1 MLHVSQRKRPITID
15 MLHRFANILLSGDH
29 IYNISLLACILT
41 GFFSFFRSSNLLPKS
56 QSQFHSLRQL
66 SRASFR
72 FYPWG
77 VVLSFFYTKNRQFPD
92 EPLCR
97 PIPKIQHS
105 VICPLRTLQ
114 QHFKQ
119 FPAPPSSP
127 AFLVSENSRIRS
139 LSVAE
144 LRTAIK
150 SLVSILHLDPRH
162 YSTHSLRRGGATF
175 AFASGLPS
183 ELIKLQGDWHSQ
195 AYEVYL
201 TFPLQER
208 IWFCSQIAGKIIALS
223 T

>member
-1 MLHVSQRKRPITID
+1 MLHVSQPKRPITTDI
-15 MLHRFANILLSGDH
+15 LHRFANILFSGDH
-29 IYNISLLACILT
+29 INNISLLACILSS
-41 GFFSFFRSSNLLPKS
+41 FFSFFRSSNLLPML

-72 FYPWG
+72 FYTHG
-77 VVLSFFYTKNRQFPD
+77 VLSLVFPA
-92 EPLCR
+92 PKLPVSRRTTLCI

-105 VICPLRTLQ
+105 VICPVRTLQ

-119 FPAPPSSP
+119 FPAPSSSP
-127 AFLVSENSRIRS
+127 AFLVRENSKIPS

-183 ELIKLQGDWHSQ
+183 ELIKHQGDWHSQ
-195 AYEVYL
+195 AYEIYL
-201 TFPLQER
+201 TLPLQDCIR
-208 IWFCSQIAGKIIALS
+208 FC
-223 T
+223 